1 MCKVDSNIELADSLI
16 YDFVESLIKLMVY
29 DSVSKVH
36 VSLRPKGASM
46 RKD

>member
-1 MCKVDSNIELADSLI
+1 MCKVDSNIELSDSLI

-36 VSLRPKGASM
+36 MSHFVQKGHP
-46 RKD
+46 

>member
-1 MCKVDSNIELADSLI
+1 MCKVDSNIELSDSLI

-36 VSLRPKGASM
+36 MSHIVQKGHP
-46 RKD
+46 